1 MNGNVLIMIGD
12 IVQTAGSVIIGFVL
26 GLIYDY
32 RLMLIA
38 LCFMPFIII
47 SQVVSQYTKQGGR
60 DSYRQINIEAGGI
73 LSECLNNTKT
83 IFSFILPVN
92 RNSL

>member
-1 MNGNVLIMIGD
+1 MIGD

-26 GLIYDY
+26 GLIKDY

-47 SQVVSQYTKQGGR
+47 SAVVSQYTKQ
-60 DSYRQINIEAGGI
+60 
-73 LSECLNNTKT
+73 
-83 IFSFILPVN
+83 
-92 RNSL
+92 